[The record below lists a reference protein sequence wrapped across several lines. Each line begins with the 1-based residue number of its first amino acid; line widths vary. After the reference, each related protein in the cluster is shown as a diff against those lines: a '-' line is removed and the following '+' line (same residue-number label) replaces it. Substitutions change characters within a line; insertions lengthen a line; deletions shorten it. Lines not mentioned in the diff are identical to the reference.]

1 MSNELNQSFNQLDNN
16 FIQSYKSKTGFW
28 YAFKRSVNDLGNLW
42 LIFNVFKNFENEN
55 WIKNQEEFSSVL
67 ISEKLLSPTLKYAEN
82 MSANSRGIKKV
93 FEQMGFCY
101 VDKDGILKITEC
113 GFKFLNAKNNDELL
127 EIKTQQLLKYQ
138 INNPIIKA
146 NNFKLMQIKP
156 FVFLLKLLLKID
168 NQSISTE
175 EYKLFVSRSYSLSEI
190 DDVNEQI
197 KHWRNIKDYERDK
210 ILSLIKISEVSA
222 RGATIYEKISG
233 YSAYSMEFFGNSNL
247 TKFTEFNDEKFIS
260 LNFDKIEEINNILMD
275 ENLTRYR
282 FDLSDLDKFMNFYGS
297 SSTKKFDKLDNKIEL
312 KNNIKDQVLR
322 LKLESLTEKVIL
334 KKKITEL
341 FELKVATL
349 NALEKEGIIH
359 LDDLLMW
366 DEINLKRMQGLG
378 QTSVDTLKTQIN
390 ELNKLHNLKFHFGYY
405 NKNLII
411 DNNEQKENDSFKV
424 NNNIISFFDMK
435 EDDQINFFMSVENVF
450 DNVRSL
456 NVLKNLGLDYLGD
469 LHQNIHLLMKSVNFG
484 RKSMSIVQNTLKN
497 YISLTA
503 NVVIEDWDI
512 IKKEKFNEFNK
523 KIKLK
528 NAKNNLL
535 ESVDIKSLDDEIDL
549 ILNKIN
555 FKRTDIIKIH
565 LGLDGSEVKTLQQTG
580 DHFNVTRERIR
591 QIERDFIRKLKK
603 TNIGNLKILNKIG
616 EQLTELCPISSSEF
630 EKFLL
635 DNSITKKR
643 FYTRSIL
650 SLFEILL
657 GKNEFLKI
665 NIPKYS
671 IANNNY
677 IIDLKQNLK
686 YRKIIKFVTKN
697 FNSYG
702 LINISFIAK
711 KYNLASN
718 GIIQFLK
725 YHNDISFLD
734 NQYIYDNDKS
744 RNRLYNSLQ
753 KIFNVN
759 RKINKFDLEKAFNRI
774 SRFEKTP
781 DFKSL
786 SKYCEKEMDA
796 TINDFEIIIPEN
808 KIDKFF
814 YNSRKEIFSEIEHA
828 IISSFSTEDKILS
841 YNELTNRLIN
851 KGINANSAALYVS
864 RNTPIIIKVAPSCY
878 AMIGTEFE
886 AGEIDTYYNLNKVKN
901 KIEKNFDYDYGENN
915 TIWVGYEINKK
926 NRDGRSFSLPKSLY
940 EIIKGEY
947 KVVGLD
953 HTIKISNG
961 YIYRV
966 SNEKLKNMIVLN
978 EEIMFTFNINKKI
991 VSISNGKDLMKEKY
1005 KQ

>member
-247 TKFTEFNDEKFIS
+247 TKFTEFNDEKFIT
-260 LNFDKIEEINNILMD
+260 LNFDKIEQIKNLLTN

-282 FDLSDLDKFMNFYGS
+282 FDLENIDKFMSFYGNS
-297 SSTKKFDKLDNKIEL
+297 RVEKLENKIQL
-312 KNNIKDQVLR
+312 NKNIKNQVSK
-322 LKLESLTEKVIL
+322 LKLEALSEKIIL
-334 KKKITEL
+334 QKKVAEL
-341 FELKVATL
+341 FELKTGTL
-349 NALEKEGIIH
+349 NALEKEGIIY

-366 DEINLKRMQGLG
+366 DEANLKKMQGLG
-378 QTSVDTLKTQIN
+378 QTSIDLIKTQIN
-390 ELNKLHNLKFHFGYY
+390 ELNELHNLKFHFGYY

-411 DNNEQKENDSFKV
+411 DDNEKKGTGTIKL
-424 NNNIISFFDMK
+424 NNNIISFFDIN
-435 EDDQINFFMSVENVF
+435 ENDQINLFKSVETVI

-456 NVLKNLGLDYLGD
+456 NVLKNLELDYLGD

-484 RKSMSIVQNTLKN
+484 RKSMSIVEDTINN
-497 YISLTA
+497 YISLST

-512 IKKEKFNEFNK
+512 IKKEKFNEFDK
-523 KIKLK
+523 KIKSK
-528 NAKNNLL
+528 NAKNDLL
-535 ESVDIKSLDDEIDL
+535 ESKDIKSLDDEIDL

-565 LGLDGSEVKTLQQTG
+565 LGLDGSDIKTLQQTG
-580 DHFNVTRERIR
+580 DYFNVTRERIR
-591 QIERDFIRKLKK
+591 QIEKDFIRKLRK
-603 TNIGNLKILNKIG
+603 TNVGNLKILNKIRVK
-616 EQLTELCPISSSEF
+616 LIELCPISSSEF

-643 FYTRSIL
+643 FYTRSIM

-657 GKNEFLKI
+657 GEKEFLKI

-677 IIDLKQNLK
+677 IIDLKKNLK
-686 YRKIIKFVTKN
+686 YSKIIKFITKN
-697 FNSYG
+697 FNTYG

-711 KYNLASN
+711 KFNLAID
-718 GIIQFLK
+718 GIIQLLK
-725 YHNDISFLD
+725 YHNDISFID

-753 KIFNVN
+753 KIFNIN

-781 DFKSL
+781 NFKSL

-796 TINDFEIIIPEN
+796 NTNDYEIIIPEN

-814 YNSRKEIFSEIEHA
+814 YNSRKPIFSEIEHA
-828 IISSFSTEDKILS
+828 IINSFGVEDKILS
-841 YNELTNRLIN
+841 YHELTNKLMN

-878 AMIGTEFE
+878 ALVGTEFE
-886 AGEIDTYYNLNKVKN
+886 AGEIDIYYNLNKVKN

>member
-1 MSNELNQSFNQLDNN
+1 MTNELSQSYNQLDNN

-28 YAFKRSVNDLGNLW
+28 YAFKRSVSDLGNLW
-42 LIFNVFKNFENEN
+42 LIFNTLKNFENEN
-55 WIKNQEEFSSVL
+55 WSKNQEEFSSIL
-67 ISEKLLSPTLKYAEN
+67 ISEKLLSPTLKDSEN

-101 VDKDGILKITEC
+101 VDNEGILKITEC

-138 INNPIIKA
+138 IDNPIIKA

-168 NQSISTE
+168 NQSISAE

-190 DDVNEQI
+190 DDVNKQI
-197 KHWRNIKDYERDK
+197 NYWRNIKDYERDK
-210 ILSLIKISEVSA
+210 ILSQIKVSKVSA

-247 TKFTEFNDEKFIS
+247 TKFTAYNDEKFIS
-260 LNFDKIEEINNILMD
+260 LNLDKIEEITSILAD

-282 FDLSDLDKFMNFYGS
+282 FDLLDLDKFMNFYGS
-297 SSTKKFDKLDNKIEL
+297 SSTKKLDTKFKL
-312 KNNIKDQVLR
+312 KNDIKDQVSR

-334 KKKITEL
+334 KKKIIEL
-341 FELKVATL
+341 FELKVATI

-378 QTSVDTLKTQIN
+378 QTSIETLKTQIQ
-390 ELNKLHNLKFHFGYY
+390 EINKLHNLKFHFGYY
-405 NKNLII
+405 NKNLTTN
-411 DNNEQKENDSFKV
+411 DNKQEVNDSLKL
-424 NNNIISFFDMK
+424 NNNIISFFNMK
-435 EDDQINFFMSVENVF
+435 EDDQINFFMSVDSVF

-456 NVLKNLGLDYLGD
+456 NVLKNLELDCLGD

-484 RKSMSIVQNTLKN
+484 RKSMSIVENTLNN
-497 YISLTA
+497 YISLST

-512 IKKEKFNEFNK
+512 IKKEKFKEFNK
-523 KIKLK
+523 KIKSK

-535 ESVDIKSLDDEIDL
+535 ETKDIKFLDEEIDL
-549 ILNKIN
+549 ILSKIN
-555 FKRTDIIKIH
+555 FKRSDIIKIH
-565 LGLDGSEVKTLQQTG
+565 LGLDGSDIKTLQQTG

-591 QIERDFIRKLKK
+591 QIEKDFLIKLKK
-603 TNIGNLKILNKIG
+603 TNIGNLKILNEIRQKLIG
-616 EQLTELCPISSSEF
+616 LCPISSSEF
-630 EKFLL
+630 EKYLL

-650 SLFEILL
+650 SLFKIFFDED
-657 GKNEFLKI
+657 EFLKI

-671 IANNNY
+671 IANKNY
-677 IIDLKQNLK
+677 IVDFKKNLK
-686 YRKIIKFVTKN
+686 FSKIIKFITKKI
-697 FNSYG
+697 NSYG
-702 LINISFIAK
+702 LIDINIIAK
-711 KYNLASN
+711 KYNLSSSV
-718 GIIQFLK
+718 IIQFLK
-725 YHNDISFLD
+725 YYDDINILD
-734 NQYIYDNDKS
+734 SQYIYDNDKT

-753 KIFNVN
+753 KIFNIN
-759 RKINKFDLEKAFNRI
+759 RKINKFDFEKAFSRI

-781 DFKSL
+781 NFKSL

-796 TINDFEIIIPEN
+796 HINDYEISIPEN
-808 KIDKFF
+808 KVDRFF
-814 YNSRKEIFSEIEHA
+814 YNSRKEIFSEIEKA
-828 IISSFSTEDKILS
+828 IIKSFNAEEKILS
-841 YNELTNRLIN
+841 YNELTNRLLN
-851 KGINANSAALYVS
+851 KGINSNSAAIYVT

-878 AMIGTEFE
+878 ALIGTEFE

-926 NRDGRSFSLPKSLY
+926 NRDGRNFSVPKSLY

-947 KVVGLD
+947 KVVGLN
-953 HTIKISNG
+953 HAIKISNG
-961 YIYRV
+961 YINRV

-978 EEIMFTFNINKKI
+978 EEIMFTFNLNKKI
-991 VSISNGKDLMKEKY
+991 VSISKGKDLMKEKY

>member
-1 MSNELNQSFNQLDNN
+1 MTNQLKQSFNQLDSN
-16 FIQSYKSKTGFW
+16 FILSYKSKTGFW

-42 LIFNVFKNFENEN
+42 LIFNVLKNFENEN
-55 WIKNQEEFSSVL
+55 WSKNQEEFSSIL
-67 ISEKLLSPTLKYAEN
+67 ISEKLLSPTLKDAAN
-82 MSANSRGIKKV
+82 KSANSRGIKKV
-93 FEQMGFCY
+93 CEQMGFCY
-101 VDKDGILKITEC
+101 VNKEGILKITEC
-113 GFKFLNAKNNDELL
+113 GFKFLDATNNDELL

-190 DDVNEQI
+190 DDVIEQI
-197 KHWRNIKDYERDK
+197 KYWRNIRDYEKDK
-210 ILSLIKISEVSA
+210 ILNQIKISDVSA

-233 YSAYSMEFFGNSNL
+233 YSGYSMEFFGNSNL
-247 TKFTEFNDEKFIS
+247 TKFTEINDEKFIT
-260 LNFDKIEEINNILMD
+260 LNFDKIEEINNLLTN

-282 FDLSDLDKFMNFYGS
+282 FDLENIDKFMSFYGS
-297 SSTKKFDKLDNKIEL
+297 SIVEKLENKIQL
-312 KNNIKDQVLR
+312 NKNIEDQVSR
-322 LKLESLTEKVIL
+322 LKLEALSEKIIL
-334 KKKITEL
+334 QKKVAEL
-341 FELKVATL
+341 FELNGRTL

-366 DEINLKRMQGLG
+366 DEANLKRMQGIG
-378 QTSVDTLKTQIN
+378 QTSIDVLKTQIN
-390 ELNKLHNLKFHFGYY
+390 ELNVLHNLKFHFGYY

-411 DNNEQKENDSFKV
+411 DDNENKESSTIKL
-424 NNNIISFFDMK
+424 NNNIISFFDIK
-435 EDDQINFFMSVENVF
+435 ENDQINLFKSVETVF
-450 DNVRSL
+450 DNVRTL
-456 NVLKNLGLDYLGD
+456 NVLKNLELDCLGD

-484 RKSMSIVQNTLKN
+484 RKSMSIVEDTINN
-497 YISLTA
+497 YISLST

-512 IKKEKFNEFNK
+512 IKKEKFNEFDK
-523 KIKLK
+523 KIKSK
-528 NAKNNLL
+528 NAKNDLL
-535 ESVDIKSLDDEIDL
+535 ESKDIKSLDDEIDL

-565 LGLDGSEVKTLQQTG
+565 LGLDGSDIKTLQQTG
-580 DHFNVTRERIR
+580 DYFNVTRERIR
-591 QIERDFIRKLKK
+591 QIEKDFIRKLRK
-603 TNIGNLKILNKIG
+603 TNIGNLKILNNIREKLI
-616 EQLTELCPISSSEF
+616 ELCPISSSEF

-643 FYTRSIL
+643 FYTRSIM

-657 GKNEFLKI
+657 GEKEFIKI

-677 IIDLKQNLK
+677 IIDLKKNLK
-686 YRKIIKFVTKN
+686 YSKIVKFITKN
-697 FNSYG
+697 FNTYG

-711 KYNLASN
+711 KYNLTLN
-718 GIIQFLK
+718 GTIQLLK

-786 SKYCEKEMDA
+786 SKYCKKEMDA
-796 TINDFEIIIPEN
+796 NINDYEIIIPEN

-814 YNSRKEIFSEIEHA
+814 YNSRRQIFSEIEQA
-828 IISSFSTEDKILS
+828 IIHSFSADDKILS
-841 YNELTNRLIN
+841 YNELTNKLMN

-878 AMIGTEFE
+878 ALVGTEFQ
-886 AGEIDTYYNLNKVKN
+886 AGEIDIYYNLNKVKN
-901 KIEKNFDYDYGENN
+901 KIENNFDYDYGENN

-926 NRDGRSFSLPKSLY
+926 NRDGRNFSVPKSLF
-940 EIIKGEY
+940 EIIKGKC

-953 HTIKISNG
+953 HKIQISNG

-966 SNEKLKNMIVLN
+966 SNEKLKNMIVLGQ
-978 EEIMFTFNINKKI
+978 EIIFTFNINKKTVTI
-991 VSISNGKDLMKEKY
+991 LNGKNLMKEKY
-1005 KQ
+1005 KH

>member
-1 MSNELNQSFNQLDNN
+1 MTNQLKQSFNQLDSN
-16 FIQSYKSKTGFW
+16 FILSYKSKTGFW

-42 LIFNVFKNFENEN
+42 LIFNVLKNFENEN
-55 WIKNQEEFSSVL
+55 WSKNQEEFSSIL
-67 ISEKLLSPTLKYAEN
+67 ISEKLLSPTLKDAVN

-101 VDKDGILKITEC
+101 VNKEGILKITEC
-113 GFKFLNAKNNDELL
+113 GFKFLDATNNDELL

-175 EYKLFVSRSYSLSEI
+175 EYKLFVSRSYSLGEI
-190 DDVNEQI
+190 EDVIEQI
-197 KHWRNIKDYERDK
+197 KYWRSIRDNEKDK
-210 ILSLIKISEVSA
+210 ILNQIKISDLSA

-233 YSAYSMEFFGNSNL
+233 YSGYSMEFFGNSNL
-247 TKFTEFNDEKFIS
+247 TKFTEFNDEKFIT
-260 LNFDKIEEINNILMD
+260 LNFDKIEQIKNLLTN

-282 FDLSDLDKFMNFYGS
+282 FDLENIDKFMSFYGNS
-297 SSTKKFDKLDNKIEL
+297 RVEKLENKIQL
-312 KNNIKDQVLR
+312 NKNIKNQVSK
-322 LKLESLTEKVIL
+322 LKLEALSEKIIL
-334 KKKITEL
+334 QKKVAEL
-341 FELKVATL
+341 FELKTGTL
-349 NALEKEGIIH
+349 NALEKEGIIY

-366 DEINLKRMQGLG
+366 DEANLKKMQGLG
-378 QTSVDTLKTQIN
+378 QTSIDLIKTQIN
-390 ELNKLHNLKFHFGYY
+390 ELNELHNLKFHFGYY

-411 DNNEQKENDSFKV
+411 DDNEKKGTGTIKL
-424 NNNIISFFDMK
+424 NNNIISFFDIN
-435 EDDQINFFMSVENVF
+435 ENDQINLFKSVETVI

-456 NVLKNLGLDYLGD
+456 NVLKNLELDYLGD

-484 RKSMSIVQNTLKN
+484 RKSMNIVEDTLN
-497 YISLTA
+497 NHISLSS

-512 IKKEKFNEFNK
+512 IKKEKFNEFDK
-523 KIKLK
+523 RIKSK
-528 NAKNNLL
+528 NAKNDLL
-535 ESVDIKSLDDEIDL
+535 ESKDIKSLDDEIDL

-565 LGLDGSEVKTLQQTG
+565 LGLDGSDIKTLQQTG
-580 DHFNVTRERIR
+580 DYFNVTRERIR
-591 QIERDFIRKLKK
+591 QIEKDFIRKLRK
-603 TNIGNLKILNKIG
+603 TNVGNLKILNKIRVK
-616 EQLTELCPISSSEF
+616 LIELCPISSSEF

-643 FYTRSIL
+643 FYTRSIM

-657 GKNEFLKI
+657 GEKEFLKI

-677 IIDLKQNLK
+677 IIDLKKNLK
-686 YRKIIKFVTKN
+686 YSKIIKFITKN
-697 FNSYG
+697 FNTYG

-711 KYNLASN
+711 KFNLAID
-718 GIIQFLK
+718 GIIQLLK
-725 YHNDISFLD
+725 YHNDISFID

-753 KIFNVN
+753 KIFNIN

-781 DFKSL
+781 NFKSL

-796 TINDFEIIIPEN
+796 NTNDYEIIIPEN

-814 YNSRKEIFSEIEHA
+814 YNSRKPIFSEIEHA
-828 IISSFSTEDKILS
+828 IINSFGVEDKILS
-841 YNELTNRLIN
+841 YHELTNKLMN

-878 AMIGTEFE
+878 ALVGTEFE
-886 AGEIDTYYNLNKVKN
+886 AGEIDIYYNLNKVKN

-915 TIWVGYEINKK
+915 TIWVGYEINRK
-926 NRDGRSFSLPKSLY
+926 NRDGRNFSVPKSLF
-940 EIIKGEY
+940 EIIKGKY

-953 HTIKISNG
+953 HTIQISNG

-966 SNEKLKNMIVLN
+966 SNEKLKNMIVLGQ
-978 EEIMFTFNINKKI
+978 EIIFTFNINKKTVTI
-991 VSISNGKDLMKEKY
+991 LNGKNLMKEKY
-1005 KQ
+1005 KH

>member
-1 MSNELNQSFNQLDNN
+1 MINELKQSFNQLDNN

-42 LIFNVFKNFENEN
+42 LIFNVFKNFKNEN
-55 WIKNQEEFSSVL
+55 WSKNQEEFSSIL
-67 ISEKLLSPTLKYAEN
+67 ISEKLLSPTLKDAAN

-101 VDKDGILKITEC
+101 VNKEGILKITEC
-113 GFKFLNAKNNDELL
+113 GFKFLDATNNDELL

-190 DDVNEQI
+190 DDVIEQI
-197 KHWRNIKDYERDK
+197 KYWRNIRDYEKDK
-210 ILSLIKISEVSA
+210 ILNQIKISDVSA

-233 YSAYSMEFFGNSNL
+233 YSGYSMEFFGNSNL
-247 TKFTEFNDEKFIS
+247 TKFAEFNDEKFIT
-260 LNFDKIEEINNILMD
+260 LNFDKIEEINNLLTN

-282 FDLSDLDKFMNFYGS
+282 FDLEDIDKFMSFYGS
-297 SSTKKFDKLDNKIEL
+297 SIVEKLENKIQL
-312 KNNIKDQVLR
+312 NKNIEDQVSR
-322 LKLESLTEKVIL
+322 LKLEALSEKIIL
-334 KKKITEL
+334 QKKVAEL
-341 FELKVATL
+341 FELKGGTL

-366 DEINLKRMQGLG
+366 DEANLKRMQGIG
-378 QTSVDTLKTQIN
+378 QTSIDVLKTQIN
-390 ELNKLHNLKFHFGYY
+390 ELNELHNLKFHFGYY
-405 NKNLII
+405 NKNYII
-411 DNNEQKENDSFKV
+411 DDNENKETGTIKL
-424 NNNIISFFDMK
+424 NNNIISFFDIK
-435 EDDQINFFMSVENVF
+435 ENDQINLFKSVETVF

-456 NVLKNLGLDYLGD
+456 NVLKNLELDCLGD

-484 RKSMSIVQNTLKN
+484 RKSMSIVEDTINN
-497 YISLTA
+497 YISLST

-512 IKKEKFNEFNK
+512 IKKEKFNEFDK
-523 KIKLK
+523 KIKSK
-528 NAKNNLL
+528 NAKNDLL
-535 ESVDIKSLDDEIDL
+535 ESKDIKSLDDEIDL

-565 LGLDGSEVKTLQQTG
+565 LGLDGSDIKTLQQTG
-580 DHFNVTRERIR
+580 DYFNVTRERIR
-591 QIERDFIRKLKK
+591 QIEKDFIRKLRK
-603 TNIGNLKILNKIG
+603 TNIGNLKILNKIR
-616 EQLTELCPISSSEF
+616 EKLIELCPIFSSEF

-643 FYTRSIL
+643 FYTRSIM

-657 GKNEFLKI
+657 GEKEFLKI

-677 IIDLKQNLK
+677 IIDLKKNLK
-686 YRKIIKFVTKN
+686 YSKIIKFITKN
-697 FNSYG
+697 FNTYG

-711 KYNLASN
+711 KYNLTLN
-718 GIIQFLK
+718 GTIQLLK

-786 SKYCEKEMDA
+786 SKYCKKEMDA
-796 TINDFEIIIPEN
+796 NINDYEIIIPEN

-814 YNSRKEIFSEIEHA
+814 YNSRKQIFSEIEHA
-828 IISSFSTEDKILS
+828 IINSFSVEDKILS
-841 YNELTNRLIN
+841 YNELTNKLMN

-878 AMIGTEFE
+878 ALVGTEFQ
-886 AGEIDTYYNLNKVKN
+886 AGEIDIYYNLNKVKN

-915 TIWVGYEINKK
+915 TIWVGYEINRK
-926 NRDGRSFSLPKSLY
+926 NRDGRNFSVPKSLF

-966 SNEKLKNMIVLN
+966 SNEKLKNMIVLGQ
-978 EEIMFTFNINKKI
+978 EIIFTFNISKKTVTI
-991 VSISNGKDLMKEKY
+991 LNGKNLMKEKY
-1005 KQ
+1005 KH

>member
-1 MSNELNQSFNQLDNN
+1 MTNELKQSFNQLDNN
-16 FIQSYKSKTGFW
+16 FILSYKSKTGFW

-42 LIFNVFKNFENEN
+42 LIFNVLKNFENEN
-55 WIKNQEEFSSVL
+55 WSKNQEEFSSIL
-67 ISEKLLSPTLKYAEN
+67 ISEKLLSPTLKDAVN

-101 VDKDGILKITEC
+101 VNKEGILKITEC
-113 GFKFLNAKNNDELL
+113 GFKFLDATNNDELL

-175 EYKLFVSRSYSLSEI
+175 EYKLFVSRSYSLGEI
-190 DDVNEQI
+190 EDVIEQI
-197 KHWRNIKDYERDK
+197 KYWRSIRDNEKDK
-210 ILSLIKISEVSA
+210 ILNQIKISDLSA

-233 YSAYSMEFFGNSNL
+233 YSGYSMEFFGNSNL
-247 TKFTEFNDEKFIS
+247 TKFTEFNDEKFIT
-260 LNFDKIEEINNILMD
+260 LNFDKIEQIKNLLTN

-282 FDLSDLDKFMNFYGS
+282 FDLENIDKFMSFYGNS
-297 SSTKKFDKLDNKIEL
+297 RVEKLENKIQL
-312 KNNIKDQVLR
+312 NKNIKNQVSK
-322 LKLESLTEKVIL
+322 LKLEALSEKIIL
-334 KKKITEL
+334 QKKVAEL
-341 FELKVATL
+341 FELKTGTL
-349 NALEKEGIIH
+349 NALEKEGIIY

-366 DEINLKRMQGLG
+366 DEANLKKMQGLG
-378 QTSVDTLKTQIN
+378 QTSIDLIKTQIN
-390 ELNKLHNLKFHFGYY
+390 ELNELHNLKFHFGYY

-411 DNNEQKENDSFKV
+411 DDNEKKGTGTIKL
-424 NNNIISFFDMK
+424 NNNIISFFDIN
-435 EDDQINFFMSVENVF
+435 ENDQINLFKSVETVI

-456 NVLKNLGLDYLGD
+456 NVLKNLELDYLGD

-484 RKSMSIVQNTLKN
+484 RKSMNIVEDTLN
-497 YISLTA
+497 NHISLSS

-512 IKKEKFNEFNK
+512 IKKEKFNEFDK
-523 KIKLK
+523 RIKSK
-528 NAKNNLL
+528 NAKNDLL
-535 ESVDIKSLDDEIDL
+535 ESKDIKSLDDEIDL

-565 LGLDGSEVKTLQQTG
+565 LGLDGSDIKTLQQTG
-580 DHFNVTRERIR
+580 DYFNVTRERIR
-591 QIERDFIRKLKK
+591 QIEKDFIRKLRK
-603 TNIGNLKILNKIG
+603 TNVGNLKILNKIRVK
-616 EQLTELCPISSSEF
+616 LIELCPISSSEF

-643 FYTRSIL
+643 FYTRSIM

-657 GKNEFLKI
+657 GEKEFLKI

-677 IIDLKQNLK
+677 IIDLKKNLK
-686 YRKIIKFVTKN
+686 YSKIIKFITKN
-697 FNSYG
+697 FNTYG

-711 KYNLASN
+711 KFNLAID
-718 GIIQFLK
+718 GIIQLLK
-725 YHNDISFLD
+725 YHNDISFID

-753 KIFNVN
+753 KIFNIN

-781 DFKSL
+781 NFKSL

-796 TINDFEIIIPEN
+796 NTNDYEIIIPEN

-814 YNSRKEIFSEIEHA
+814 YNSRKPIFSEIEHA
-828 IISSFSTEDKILS
+828 IINSFGVEDKILS
-841 YNELTNRLIN
+841 YHELTNKLMN

-878 AMIGTEFE
+878 ALVGTEFE
-886 AGEIDTYYNLNKVKN
+886 AGEIDIYYNLNKVKN

-915 TIWVGYEINKK
+915 TIWVGYEINRK
-926 NRDGRSFSLPKSLY
+926 NRDGRNFSVPKSLF
-940 EIIKGEY
+940 EIIKGKY

-953 HTIKISNG
+953 HTIQISNG

-966 SNEKLKNMIVLN
+966 SNEKLKNMIVLGQ
-978 EEIMFTFNINKKI
+978 EIIFTFNINKKTVTI
-991 VSISNGKDLMKEKY
+991 LNGKNLMKEKY
-1005 KQ
+1005 KH